1 MTEIGNIKEFL
12 DEKADRYNHPDF
24 IESDP
29 IQIPHQY
36 SEKNDVEISAFL
48 ASAIAWGQRVTI
60 IKNLQK
66 LMALMD
72 HAPYDFVM
80 NHSENDLERLSYFK
94 HRTFNGEDCKFFIRS
109 LKNIYLNHSCIGDLV
124 QNIFLEK
131 KDVFEVLSGLR
142 KVFFEIEYPTRTQ
155 KHFSNVLKGASAKR
169 LNMFFRWMIR
179 KDNRGV
185 DFGLW
190 EKIPMSELYLPLDVH
205 TGNVARKLGL
215 LKRKQNDWKAVEEIT
230 SVLKSFD
237 PIDPVKYDFALFG
250 LGVFEKF

>member
-12 DEKADRYNHPDF
+12 DEKADRYNHPNF

-94 HRTFNGEDCKFFIRS
+94 HRTFNGEDCKFFIKS
-109 LKNIYLNHSCIGDLV
+109 LKNIYLNHSSIGDLV

-142 KVFFEIEYPTRTQ
+142 KVF
-155 KHFSNVLKGASAKR
+155 LK
-169 LNMFFRWMIR
+169 LN
-179 KDNRGV
+179 
-185 DFGLW
+185 
-190 EKIPMSELYLPLDVH
+190 IPQEH
-205 TGNVARKLGL
+205 
-215 LKRKQNDWKAVEEIT
+215 
-230 SVLKSFD
+230 KSIF
-237 PIDPVKYDFALFG
+237 LMC
-250 LGVFEKF
+250 

>member
-36 SEKNDVEISAFL
+36 SEKNDIEISAFL

-72 HAPYDFVM
+72 HAPYDFVI

-109 LKNIYLNHSCIGDLV
+109 LKNIYLNHSSIGDLV

-155 KHFSNVLKGASAKR
+155 KHFSNVLKGTSAKR

-179 KDNRGV
+179 KDNCGV